1 MTSLHTPTGDKKYIT
16 DAERDRF
23 LAAARR
29 APRRTRALCV
39 ILAYTGCRLSEVL
52 ALHARDIDVEA
63 RAVTF
68 RSLKKRRDDVFR
80 SVPMPKDAIELLDL
94 VFGLRERQGGAR
106 RNELLFTTR
115 YAPRAGGPAEE
126 RPIARQTAWRA
137 VKKVLAEAGISGAAA
152 TPRGFRHGVG
162 FTAVGRGV
170 ALNIVKKW
178 LGHAALSTTAIYA
191 DAVGEEERS
200 IADRMWRRES

>member
-1 MTSLHTPTGDKKYIT
+1 MTSLHTPAGDKKYIT

-23 LAAARR
+23 LAAAQR
-29 APRRTRALCV
+29 APRQTRALCV
-39 ILAYTGCRLSEVL
+39 ILAYAGCRLSEAL
-52 ALHARDIDVEA
+52 ALRVRDVDVEA

-80 SVPMPKDAIELLDL
+80 TVPLPRDTVELLDL
-94 VFGLRERQGGAR
+94 VFGLRERQAR
-106 RNELLFTTR
+106 RNELLFVTR
-115 YAPRAGGPAEE
+115 YAPRAGRPAEE
-126 RPIARQTAWRA
+126 RPINRSTAWRA
-137 VKKVLAEAGISGAAA
+137 VKKVLAEAGVSGAAA

-162 FTAVGRGV
+162 VTAVGRGV
-170 ALNIVKKW
+170 ALNLVRKW